1 MTITYNDKTY
11 TVTGE
16 SIYSDF
22 AIVVKDIDEAVAV
35 LTEFDGIST
44 YIFNE
49 AEHDN
54 MVLVKRTITITTN
67 VITVG
72 IMLRHKTQTEIAQE
86 EIESLRQA
94 LSDLSGS
101 VSKANAAKIQTI
113 LSKGVSA

>member
-22 AIVVKDIDEAVAV
+22 AIVVKDMDEAVAT
-35 LTEFDGIST
+35 LAEFDGIST

-49 AEHDN
+49 VEYDN
-54 MVLVKRTITITTN
+54 MVLTKRTITVTDVN
-67 VITVG
+67 VIVSV
-72 IMLRHKTQTEIAQE
+72 MLRHKTQTEIAQE

-101 VSKANAAKIQTI
+101 VSKANATKIQNI

>member
-1 MTITYNDKTY
+1 MTITYNEKTY
-11 TVTGE
+11 AVTGE

-35 LTEFDGIST
+35 LTEFEGIST

-49 AEHDN
+49 VEHDN
-54 MVLVKRTITITTN
+54 MVLSKRTITVTD
-67 VITVG
+67 VITVSV
-72 IMLRHKTQTEIAQE
+72 MLRHKSQTEIAQE

-101 VSKANAAKIQTI
+101 VSKANATKIQNI
-113 LSKGVSA
+113 LSKGVSV

>member
-22 AIVVKDIDEAVAV
+22 AIVVKDMDEAVAV
-35 LTEFDGIST
+35 LTEFGGIST

-49 AEHDN
+49 VEHDN
-54 MVLVKRTITITTN
+54 MVLMKRTITVTD
-67 VITVG
+67 VITVSV
-72 IMLRHKTQTEIAQE
+72 MLRQKTRTETAQE

-101 VSKANAAKIQTI
+101 VSKANATKIQNI
-113 LSKGVSA
+113 LSKEVSV

>member
-11 TVTGE
+11 AVTGE

-22 AIVVKDIDEAVAV
+22 AIVVKDIDEAVAM
-35 LTEFDGIST
+35 LAEFDGIST

-49 AEHDN
+49 VEHDN
-54 MVLVKRTITITTN
+54 MVLIKRTITVTDVN
-67 VITVG
+67 VIVSV
-72 IMLRHKTQTEIAQE
+72 MLRHKTQTEIAQE

>member
-11 TVTGE
+11 AVTGE

-22 AIVVKDIDEAVAV
+22 AIVVKDIDEAVAM
-35 LTEFDGIST
+35 LAEFDGIST

-49 AEHDN
+49 VEYDN
-54 MVLVKRTITITTN
+54 MVLTKRTITVTDVN
-67 VITVG
+67 VIVSV
-72 IMLRHKTQTEIAQE
+72 MLRHKTQTEIAQE

-101 VSKANAAKIQTI
+101 VSKANATKIQNI

>member
-11 TVTGE
+11 AVTGE

-49 AEHDN
+49 VERDN
-54 MVLVKRTITITTN
+54 MVLIKRTITVTD
-67 VITVG
+67 VITVSV
-72 IMLRHKTQTEIAQE
+72 MLRHKTQTEMAQE
-86 EIESLRQA
+86 ELEALRQA

-101 VSKANAAKIQTI
+101 VSKANATKIQNI
-113 LSKGVSA
+113 LSKGVSV

>member
-22 AIVVKDIDEAVAV
+22 AIVVQDMDAAAAT
-35 LTEFDGIST
+35 LAEFDGIST
-44 YIFNE
+44 YTFNE
-49 AEHDN
+49 TEYSN
-54 MVLVKRTITITTN
+54 MVLIKRTITVTDI
-67 VITVG
+67 ITVSV
-72 IMLRHKTQTEIAQE
+72 MLRHKTQTEIAQE

-101 VSKANAAKIQTI
+101 VSKANAIKIQNI
-113 LSKGVSA
+113 LSKGVSV

>member
-1 MTITYNDKTY
+1 MTITYNNKTY

-22 AIVVKDIDEAVAV
+22 AIVVQDMDEAVAT

-49 AEHDN
+49 TECDN
-54 MVLVKRTITITTN
+54 MVLIKRTITVTN
-67 VITVG
+67 AIAVSVL
-72 IMLRHKTQTEIAQE
+72 LRHKTQTEIAQE
-86 EIESLRQA
+86 EIESLRQV
-94 LSDLSGS
+94 LSDISGS

>member
-11 TVTGE
+11 AVTGE

-44 YIFNE
+44 YTFNE
-49 AEHDN
+49 TECDN
-54 MVLVKRTITITTN
+54 MVLIKRTITVTD
-67 VITVG
+67 VITVSV
-72 IMLRHKTQTEIAQE
+72 MLRHKSQTEIAQE

-101 VSKANAAKIQTI
+101 VSKANAAKIQNI
-113 LSKGVSA
+113 LSKGVSV

>member
-11 TVTGE
+11 AVTGE

-22 AIVVKDIDEAVAV
+22 AIIANDLDEAVEI

-44 YIFNE
+44 YTFNE
-49 AEHDN
+49 TECDN
-54 MVLVKRTITITTN
+54 MVLIKRTITVTD
-67 VITVG
+67 VITVSV
-72 IMLRHKTQTEIAQE
+72 MLRHKSQTEIAQE

-101 VSKANAAKIQTI
+101 VSKANAAKIQNI
-113 LSKGVSA
+113 LSKGVSV

>member
-11 TVTGE
+11 AVTGE

-22 AIVVKDIDEAVAV
+22 AIAVKDMDEAVAT

-49 AEHDN
+49 AECDN
-54 MVLVKRTITITTN
+54 MVLIKRTITVTDVN
-67 VITVG
+67 VIVSV
-72 IMLRHKTQTEIAQE
+72 MLRHKSQTEIAQE

-101 VSKANAAKIQTI
+101 VSKANATKIQNI
-113 LSKGVSA
+113 LSKGVSV

>member
-22 AIVVKDIDEAVAV
+22 AIVVKDMDEAVAT
-35 LTEFDGIST
+35 LAEFDGIST

-49 AEHDN
+49 TECDN
-54 MVLVKRTITITTN
+54 MVLIKRTITVTD
-67 VITVG
+67 VITVSVV
-72 IMLRHKTQTEIAQE
+72 LRHKSQTEIAQE

-101 VSKANAAKIQTI
+101 VSKANATKIQNI
-113 LSKGVSA
+113 LSKGGSV

>member
-22 AIVVKDIDEAVAV
+22 AIVVKDMDEAVAT
-35 LTEFDGIST
+35 LAEFDGIST

-49 AEHDN
+49 TKCDN
-54 MVLVKRTITITTN
+54 MVLTKRTITVTD
-67 VITVG
+67 VITVSV
-72 IMLRHKTQTEIAQE
+72 MLRHKSQTEIAQE

-101 VSKANAAKIQTI
+101 VSKANATKIQNI
-113 LSKGVSA
+113 LSKGVSV

>member
-11 TVTGE
+11 AVTDE

-49 AEHDN
+49 TECDN
-54 MVLVKRTITITTN
+54 MVLIKRTITVTD
-67 VITVG
+67 VITVSV
-72 IMLRHKTQTEIAQE
+72 MLRHKSQTEIAQE

-101 VSKANAAKIQTI
+101 VSNANATKIQNI
-113 LSKGVSA
+113 LSKGVSV

>member
-1 MTITYNDKTY
+1 MTITYNEKTY
-11 TVTGE
+11 AVTGE

-35 LTEFDGIST
+35 LAEFDGIST

-49 AEHDN
+49 TECDN
-54 MVLVKRTITITTN
+54 MVLTKRTITVTD
-67 VITVG
+67 VITVSV
-72 IMLRHKTQTEIAQE
+72 MLRHKTQTEIAQE

-101 VSKANAAKIQTI
+101 VSKANAAKIKNI
-113 LSKGVSA
+113 LSKGVSV

>member
-22 AIVVKDIDEAVAV
+22 AIVVKDIDEAVAT

-49 AEHDN
+49 VEHDN
-54 MVLVKRTITITTN
+54 MVLIKRTITVTD
-67 VITVG
+67 VITVSVL
-72 IMLRHKTQTEIAQE
+72 LRHKTQTEMAQE
-86 EIESLRQA
+86 ELEALRQA

-101 VSKANAAKIQTI
+101 VSKANATKIQNI
-113 LSKGVSA
+113 LSKGVSV

>member
-44 YIFNE
+44 YTFNE
-49 AEHDN
+49 TECDN
-54 MVLVKRTITITTN
+54 MVLIKRTITVTD
-67 VITVG
+67 VITVSV
-72 IMLRHKTQTEIAQE
+72 MLRHKSQTEIAQE
-86 EIESLRQA
+86 EIETLRQA

-101 VSKANAAKIQTI
+101 VSKANAAKIQNI
-113 LSKGVSA
+113 LSKGVSV

>member
-22 AIVVKDIDEAVAV
+22 TIVAKDMDEAVAT
-35 LTEFDGIST
+35 LAEFDGIST

-49 AEHDN
+49 TECDN
-54 MVLVKRTITITTN
+54 MVLIKRTITVTD
-67 VITVG
+67 VITVSV
-72 IMLRHKTQTEIAQE
+72 MLRHKSQTEIAQE

-101 VSKANAAKIQTI
+101 VSKANATKIQNI
-113 LSKGVSA
+113 LSKGVSV

>member
-22 AIVVKDIDEAVAV
+22 AIAVKDIDEAVAI

-49 AEHDN
+49 VEHDN
-54 MVLVKRTITITTN
+54 MVLMKRTITVTD
-67 VITVG
+67 VITVE

-86 EIESLRQA
+86 ELEALRQA

-101 VSKANAAKIQTI
+101 VSKANAAKIQNI
-113 LSKGVSA
+113 LSKGVSV

>member
-22 AIVVKDIDEAVAV
+22 AIVANDLDEAVEI

-49 AEHDN
+49 VEHDN
-54 MVLVKRTITITTN
+54 MVLIKRTIAVTD

-72 IMLRHKTQTEIAQE
+72 ITLRHKTQTEVAQE

-101 VSKANAAKIQTI
+101 VSKANATKIQSI
-113 LSKGVSA
+113 LSKGVSV

>member
-1 MTITYNDKTY
+1 MTITYNDTTY

-22 AIVVKDIDEAVAV
+22 AIVVADMDEAVAV

-49 AEHDN
+49 TEYDN
-54 MVLVKRTITITTN
+54 MVLMKRTITVTD
-67 VITVG
+67 VITVSV
-72 IMLRHKTQTEIAQE
+72 MLRHKTQTEIAQE

-101 VSKANAAKIQTI
+101 VSSANATKIQSI
-113 LSKGVSA
+113 LSKGVSV

>member
-22 AIVVKDIDEAVAV
+22 AIVVKDMDEAVAV

-49 AEHDN
+49 VEHDN
-54 MVLVKRTITITTN
+54 MVLMKRTITVTD
-67 VITVG
+67 VITVC
-72 IMLRHKTQTEIAQE
+72 IMLRHKTRTETAQE

-101 VSKANAAKIQTI
+101 VSKANATKIQNI
-113 LSKGVSA
+113 LSKGVSV

>member
-1 MTITYNDKTY
+1 MTITYNEKTY
-11 TVTGE
+11 AVTGE

-22 AIVVKDIDEAVAV
+22 AIVVKDMDEAVAT
-35 LTEFDGIST
+35 LAEFDGIST

-54 MVLVKRTITITTN
+54 MVLIKRTITVTDVN
-67 VITVG
+67 TVVSV
-72 IMLRHKTQTEIAQE
+72 MLRHKSQTEIAQE

-101 VSKANAAKIQTI
+101 VSKANATKIQNI
-113 LSKGVSA
+113 LSKGVSV

>member
-11 TVTGE
+11 AVTGE

-22 AIVVKDIDEAVAV
+22 AIVVKDMDEAVAV

-49 AEHDN
+49 AECDN
-54 MVLVKRTITITTN
+54 MVLIKRTITVTDVN
-67 VITVG
+67 VIVSV
-72 IMLRHKTQTEIAQE
+72 MLRHKSQTEIAQE

-101 VSKANAAKIQTI
+101 VSKANATKIQNI
-113 LSKGVSA
+113 LSKGVSM

>member
-11 TVTGE
+11 AVTGE

-22 AIVVKDIDEAVAV
+22 AIIANDLDEAVEI

-44 YIFNE
+44 YTFNE
-49 AEHDN
+49 TECDN
-54 MVLVKRTITITTN
+54 MVLIKRTITVTDA
-67 VITVG
+67 ITVSV
-72 IMLRHKTQTEIAQE
+72 MLRHKSQTEIAQE

-101 VSKANAAKIQTI
+101 VSKANAAKIQNI
-113 LSKGVSA
+113 LSKGVSV

>member
-11 TVTGE
+11 AVTGE

-22 AIVVKDIDEAVAV
+22 AIVVKDMDEAVAV

-49 AEHDN
+49 VEHDN
-54 MVLVKRTITITTN
+54 MVLMKRTITVTD

-72 IMLRHKTQTEIAQE
+72 IMLRHKTRTETAQE

-101 VSKANAAKIQTI
+101 VSKANATKIQNI
-113 LSKGVSA
+113 LSKGVSV

>member
-1 MTITYNDKTY
+1 MTITYNEKTY
-11 TVTGE
+11 AVTGE

-35 LTEFDGIST
+35 LAEFDGIST

-49 AEHDN
+49 TECDN
-54 MVLVKRTITITTN
+54 MVLVKRTITVTD
-67 VITVG
+67 VITVSV
-72 IMLRHKTQTEIAQE
+72 MLRHKSQTEIAQE

-101 VSKANAAKIQTI
+101 VSKANATKIQNI
-113 LSKGVSA
+113 LSKGVSV

>member
-44 YIFNE
+44 YTFNE
-49 AEHDN
+49 TECDN
-54 MVLVKRTITITTN
+54 MVLIKRTITVTD
-67 VITVG
+67 VITVSV
-72 IMLRHKTQTEIAQE
+72 MLRHKSQTEIAQE

-101 VSKANAAKIQTI
+101 VSKANATKIQNI
-113 LSKGVSA
+113 LSKGVSV

>member
-11 TVTGE
+11 AVTGE

-49 AEHDN
+49 VEHDN
-54 MVLVKRTITITTN
+54 MVLIKRTITVTDVN
-67 VITVG
+67 TVVG
-72 IMLRHKTQTEIAQE
+72 VMLRHKTQTEMAQE

-101 VSKANAAKIQTI
+101 VSKANATKIQSI
-113 LSKGVSA
+113 LSKGVSV

>member
-22 AIVVKDIDEAVAV
+22 AIVVKDMDEAVEI

-49 AEHDN
+49 VEHDN
-54 MVLVKRTITITTN
+54 MVLIKRS
-67 VITVG
+67 ITVTTDN
-72 IMLRHKTQTEIAQE
+72 IIVSVMLRHKTQTEIAQE

-101 VSKANAAKIQTI
+101 VSKANATKIQNI
-113 LSKGVSA
+113 LSKGVSV

>member
-22 AIVVKDIDEAVAV
+22 AIVVKDMDEAVAT
-35 LTEFDGIST
+35 LAELGGIST

-49 AEHDN
+49 VEYDN
-54 MVLVKRTITITTN
+54 MVLMKRTITVTD
-67 VITVG
+67 VITVSV
-72 IMLRHKTQTEIAQE
+72 MLRQKTRTETAQE

-101 VSKANAAKIQTI
+101 VSKANATKIQNI
-113 LSKGVSA
+113 LSKGVSV